1 MEITIRYNDRK
12 LTIQGQLQ
20 DAEPSVGLGES
31 FEIWEIKYND
41 LEVSDD
47 YDLEDMEEIEEICI
61 KEVKE
66 GNQSL
71 WEAANV

>member
-20 DAEPSVGLGES
+20 NAEPSVGLGES

-47 YDLEDMEEIEEICI
+47 YDCEDMEEIEDICI

-66 GNQSL
+66 GNQSR

>member
-20 DAEPSVGLGES
+20 NAEPSVGLGES